1 MKIFVIA
8 SQLLSFT
15 ADAKNP
21 RSLTLA
27 TLHDLEKEFRYRVDI
42 NFTKNKLNQF
52 NSQMDHI
59 VAMFNTHEKDAVEC
73 YKKNADLFEGQIES
87 ADSVLEYASALT
99 KLIDN
104 AFGDCENYIDIQ
116 GRAAELRWNLL
127 EDPNED
133 ESEGDY

>member
-1 MKIFVIA
+1 M
-8 SQLLSFT
+8 
-15 ADAKNP
+15 
-21 RSLTLA
+21 
-27 TLHDLEKEFRYRVDI
+27 
-42 NFTKNKLNQF
+42 TKFKAR
-52 NSQMDHI
+52 I
-59 VAMFNTHEKDAVEC
+59 K
-73 YKKNADLFEGQIES
+73 
-87 ADSVLEYASALT
+87 DSVLEYASALT